1 MKLKDVIKTILITIF
16 LTALCLLCYAKH
28 NDFSSATEVYEVF
41 IDGKEIGY
49 LLDDNKLYELIN
61 NKQLEIK
68 EKYKVSKVYP
78 PENFKIIKT
87 SSYDIVISTPEEIY
101 TKMEQL
107 GSFTIEGYTINIKGK
122 DEFDA
127 ELDKLNSVNGEE
139 VKSIDD
145 N

>member
-78 PENFKIIKT
+78 PENFKIIMILLFQHLNK
-87 SSYDIVISTPEEIY
+87 YIAKWQIWVHLQLKVI
-101 TKMEQL
+101 QL
-107 GSFTIEGYTINIKGK
+107 LLREKRIK
-122 DEFDA
+122 
-127 ELDKLNSVNGEE
+127 L
-139 VKSIDD
+139 
-145 N
+145 

>member
-87 SSYDIVISTPEEIY
+87 SSHAIHRFLNISGIRQNIIITRGIIYIV
-101 TKMEQL
+101 L
-107 GSFTIEGYTINIKGK
+107 LHFSFASN
-122 DEFDA
+122 FQ
-127 ELDKLNSVNGEE
+127 
-139 VKSIDD
+139 
-145 N
+145 